1 MAQKVMLSPLTPAEK
16 ERIFQ
21 DTGPAAL
28 PLRLIGDCALTVEEA
43 ASLRWEDVDL
53 DSKTLS
59 VSGRKVPIYADTAHP
74 LSESSR
80 KGPYVLPSARDPQTP
95 VNRAALSRQVRQALD
110 KAGFSHLDASSL
122 RTLRILE
129 LLETCPIEEVSRATG
144 YEIRSLRA
152 LWSRYRQD
160 PLPARPRKY
169 GAPQDDSALL
179 AALEREGDTLA
190 ARAVWLSWQGGLTV
204 KAMLQLTWVD
214 VSLLEEKWVV
224 QGKAVEIPGPPCPL
238 LRRWEKADGGQG
250 PVLRGVSSQTTPELA
265 FLVRRVSEFFLRE
278 GLEGFTLA
286 GIRGNGKRPA
296 MIEQIKE
303 MRGPVTAAAVSRKM
317 GVSKRQAEQLVRD
330 LKEQGTLEP
339 DNRARFSKVLSAHKG
354 ELITASVLREEVGL
368 PSNIFYYYVKGAV
381 SGGELKREKHGLY
394 KCL

>member
-1 MAQKVMLSPLTPAEK
+1 MA
-16 ERIFQ
+16 
-21 DTGPAAL
+21 
-28 PLRLIGDCALTVEEA
+28 
-43 ASLRWEDVDL
+43 
-53 DSKTLS
+53 SKTMN
-59 VSGRKVPIYADTAHP
+59 VSGRKVPISSDTVGA
-74 LSESSR
+74 LSNSPR
-80 KGPYVLPSARDPQTP
+80 RGPYVLPSARDPQTP

-110 KAGFSHLDASSL
+110 KAGFPYLDASSL

-129 LLETCPIEEVSRATG
+129 LLETHPVETVSRATG
-144 YEIRSLRA
+144 YEVRSLRV

-160 PLPARPRKY
+160 PLPARSRKY
-169 GAPQDDSALL
+169 GTAQDDNALL

-214 VSLLEEKWVV
+214 VSLLEKNRVV
-224 QGKAVEIPGPPCPL
+224 AGKADAIPKALWPQ
-238 LRRWEKADGGQG
+238 LRRWEEADGGQG

-354 ELITASVLREEVGL
+354 EVIAASVLREEVGL